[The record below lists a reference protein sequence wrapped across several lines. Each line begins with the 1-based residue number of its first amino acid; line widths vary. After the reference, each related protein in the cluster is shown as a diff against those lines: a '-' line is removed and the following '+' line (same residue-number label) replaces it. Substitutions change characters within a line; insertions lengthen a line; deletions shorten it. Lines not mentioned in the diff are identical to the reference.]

1 MQKRSQCHA
10 TGCLNTFKAGLE
22 YTRDVL
28 GRSRYD
34 LPIRSCRSGAD
45 FHRYFEKAL
54 APCKNGLN
62 VMPRDA

>member
-1 MQKRSQCHA
+1 MPRDA
-10 TGCLNTFKAGLE
+10 
-22 YTRDVL
+22 YTRVKLVWNISETFWIGADTIYPSAPA
-28 GRSRYD
+28 GA
-34 LPIRSCRSGAD
+34 GAD